1 MAIQELR
8 VSPQTID
15 FLKLRL
21 ENLMAQG
28 VPAQPTLNCAND
40 VVLFELFNSY
50 SARGDATNSSW
61 MNHSQYRVFLK
72 ELSVVK
78 GKFTLAS
85 ADILFKRFVDQ
96 EEGGKANK
104 RSSST
109 QGQHQMNKGND
120 TKLEFSEFVQLVD
133 ALALQVAG
141 EGKKQAFFKKK
152 VLPLLEEIVA
162 KLDTDKAAAPPR
174 SIRSPAKK
182 EEADSGVA
190 KKKEALDQLPSIVRN
205 KKQLMQIYEFFSSSK
220 KTLNFKGL
228 LGFAKAFE
236 LLPGLYDMARLQQM
250 FHLVQDGSKSI
261 DTMTKL
267 RFFDFL
273 DRTAQLLA
281 ETVEMGPT
289 AAADQKMELLLAAMD
304 NSSGKSKM
312 DSGRGGFLCHPF
324 KVQSASAQ
332 LLKGTV
338 SEMIKKWSKSRHAP
352 STPRGK

>member
-1 MAIQELR
+1 
-8 VSPQTID
+8 
-15 FLKLRL
+15 
-21 ENLMAQG
+21 
-28 VPAQPTLNCAND
+28 
-40 VVLFELFNSY
+40 
-50 SARGDATNSSW
+50 
-61 MNHSQYRVFLK
+61 LK
-72 ELSVVK
+72 ELSVVAGTFNK
-78 GKFTLAS
+78 DN

-120 TKLEFSEFVQLVD
+120 TKLEFSEFVQLID
-133 ALALQVAG
+133 ALALEVAG
-141 EGKKQAFFKKK
+141 EGKKQAFFTKK
-152 VLPLLEEIVA
+152 VLPLLEAIVA
-162 KLDTDKAAAPPR
+162 KLDTEKAKAPPR
-174 SIRSPAKK
+174 SIRSPVIK
-182 EEADSGVA
+182 EEAGSDIA
-190 KKKEALDQLPSIVRN
+190 KKKEALDQLPSMSRN
-205 KKQLMQIYEFFSSSK
+205 TKQLLQIYDFFSLSK

-228 LGFAKAFE
+228 LAFAKAFE
-236 LLPGLYDMARLQQM
+236 LLPGLYDVARLQQM

-281 ETVEMGPT
+281 ETVEMGSN
-289 AAADQKMELLLAAMD
+289 AAADEKMELLLAAMD

-324 KVQSASAQ
+324 KLKSTSAQ

-338 SEMIKKWSKSRHAP
+338 SDMIKKWSKSRNAP